1 MEQNE
6 TLAQRLRAMLDSTA
20 HETDDGLSR
29 PPSQDAPD
37 HTSEAPVALDAPD
50 DDEEAELPRQPDYAS
65 LVRLRRAIAR
75 KRAELVPLLQACE
88 AYGLPAL
95 ARESGFPT
103 RTLRYL
109 AGPKPK
115 GPLPVPTVSQ
125 VALCIRELRRYRKM
139 LDTRAEMLDTMR
151 STVRE
156 RRAQGTGWVRIER
169 LLGANGAQATGAF
182 AIQLLRTTNRRRQ
195 SSNQKPERQEQ

>member
-1 MEQNE
+1 MEQIE
-6 TLAQRLRAMLDSTA
+6 TLGQRLRAILDSTA
-20 HETDDGLSR
+20 QETDDEPSR
-29 PPSQDAPD
+29 LPSHPATD
-37 HTSEAPVALDAPD
+37 HTPDAPVAPDTAD
-50 DDEEAELPRQPDYAS
+50 DDEETEMLRQPDYAS

-103 RTLRYL
+103 RSLRRL

-115 GPLPVPTVSQ
+115 GPLPVPTINQ

-139 LDTRAEMLDTMR
+139 LDTRAEMLDVMR
-151 STVRE
+151 ATVRA

-169 LLGANGAQATGAF
+169 LLGANGKQATGAF
-182 AIQLLRTTNRRRQ
+182 AIQLLKTHRKRGT
-195 SSNQKPERQEQ
+195 

>member
-6 TLAQRLRAMLDSTA
+6 TLTQRLRAILDSTA
-20 HETDDGLSR
+20 QETDDEPSR
-29 PPSQDAPD
+29 LPSQDTTD
-37 HTSEAPVALDAPD
+37 HTLNAPVAPD
-50 DDEEAELPRQPDYAS
+50 TTDDEEEVELTRQPDYAS

-75 KRAELVPLLQACE
+75 KRTELIPLLQACE

-103 RTLRYL
+103 RSLRRL

-139 LDTRAEMLDTMR
+139 LDARAEMLDVMR

-156 RRAQGTGWVRIER
+156 RRAQSTGWVRIER

-182 AIQLLRTTNRRRQ
+182 AIQLLRTTKRRRT
-195 SSNQKPERQEQ
+195 

>member
-6 TLAQRLRAMLDSTA
+6 TLAQRLRAIMDSPA
-20 HETDDGLSR
+20 QETDDEVAR
-29 PPSQDAPD
+29 PNSQDVTD
-37 HTSEAPVALDAPD
+37 HTPNAPIALDTAD
-50 DDEEAELPRQPDYAS
+50 DDEETELPRQPDYAS

-75 KRAELVPLLQACE
+75 KRAELIPLLQACE

-103 RTLRYL
+103 RSLRRI

-115 GPLPVPTVSQ
+115 GPLPVPTVAQ

-139 LDTRAEMLDTMR
+139 LDARSEMLDVMR

-169 LLGANGAQATGAF
+169 LLGANGEQATGAF
-182 AIQLLRTTNRRRQ
+182 AIQLLKTHRRR
-195 SSNQKPERQEQ
+195 RT

>member
-6 TLAQRLRAMLDSTA
+6 TLAQRLRAISDLTA
-20 HETDDGLSR
+20 QETDGGLSR
-29 PPSQDAPD
+29 LPSQDATNHTPD
-37 HTSEAPVALDAPD
+37 TPVAPDTAD
-50 DDEEAELPRQPDYAS
+50 DDEETELPRQPDYAS

-75 KRAELVPLLQACE
+75 KRSELIPLLQACE

-115 GPLPVPTVSQ
+115 GPLTVPTLSQ
-125 VALCIRELRRYRKM
+125 VALCIRELKRYRKM
-139 LDTRAEMLDTMR
+139 LDARAAMLDVMR

-182 AIQLLRTTNRRRQ
+182 AIQLLKTTRRR
-195 SSNQKPERQEQ
+195 RT

>member
-1 MEQNE
+1 MEQIE
-6 TLAQRLRAMLDSTA
+6 TLTQRLRAILDSTA
-20 HETDDGLSR
+20 QETDDGPSRLS
-29 PPSQDAPD
+29 SQDATDYTPD
-37 HTSEAPVALDAPD
+37 TLVAPDAPD
-50 DDEEAELPRQPDYAS
+50 DEEEAEMPRQPDYAS
-65 LVRLRRAIAR
+65 LVKLRRAIAR
-75 KRAELVPLLQACE
+75 KRAELIPLLQACE

-115 GPLPVPTVSQ
+115 GPLPVPTVNQ
-125 VALCIRELRRYRKM
+125 VALCIRELRRYRHM
-139 LDTRAEMLDTMR
+139 LDTRAAMLDTMR

-182 AIQLLRTTNRRRQ
+182 AIQLLRTTRRR
-195 SSNQKPERQEQ
+195 RT